1 MHVPVMLAEALRELC
16 LSDRGDGIWIDG
28 TFGVGGHS
36 AAMLQR
42 MGPSAHLLAMD
53 KDPAAAAIARER
65 FADEPRFHFRLASF
79 ATLEQQLASTGLQGP
94 VRGVLL
100 DLGVSSV
107 QLDQPARGFSFL
119 RDGPLDMRMNPDS
132 GSSAA
137 EWLVCAREDEID
149 RVLRDFGEE
158 RYHRRIAKAIVSAR
172 SVSPIA
178 TTGQLAE
185 IVAAAVPRW
194 EKHKH
199 PATRTFQA
207 IRISV
212 NRELDDL
219 AAGLQQAV
227 KLLAASGRL
236 VVISFHSLEDR
247 LVKTFMRT
255 QTRAPALPRRLPVT
269 AREEDG
275 VLRLIGKPLKPTAE
289 EVRHN
294 PRARSATMRVAE
306 RRP

>member
-1 MHVPVMLAEALRELC
+1 MLTEALRELR
-16 LSDRGDGIWIDG
+16 LSERGDGIWIDG

-36 AAMLQR
+36 AAMLQQ
-42 MGPSAHLLAMD
+42 MDPGALLLAID
-53 KDPAAAAIARER
+53 KDPAAITIARER
-65 FADEPRFHFRLASF
+65 FANEPRFHFRQASF
-79 ATLEQQLASTGLQGP
+79 ATLEQQLASTGTQGE

-100 DLGVSSV
+100 DLGVSSA

-119 RDGPLDMRMNPDS
+119 RDGPLDMRMNPTF
-132 GSSAA
+132 GASAA
-137 EWLVCAREDEID
+137 EWLVGAGEDEIV
-149 RVLRDFGEE
+149 RVLRDYGEE

-172 SVSPIA
+172 SVSAIE

-185 IVAAAVPRW
+185 IVAAAMPRW

-207 IRISV
+207 IRIFV
-212 NRELDDL
+212 NRELDDVT
-219 AAGLQQAV
+219 AGLQQAV
-227 KLLAASGRL
+227 NVLAPTGRL

-247 LVKTFMRT
+247 LVKRFMRA
-255 QTRAPALPRRLPVT
+255 QARPAKLPRRVPVT
-269 AREEDG
+269 ARADAG
-275 VLRLIGKPLKPTAE
+275 VLRLIGKPLKPSAE

-306 RRP
+306 RKP